1 MVNNMSL
8 LMQAVREGIGLGY
21 TLETYVREDLAE
33 GRLTAL
39 LIDWAPEPQTYY
51 LYYPNRQQLPV
62 PLGVFVSFLENAR
75 SPKAG
80 TAAALRNA

>member
-21 TLETYVREDLAE
+21 TLESYVREDLAE

-39 LIDWAPEPQTYY
+39 LTDWAPEPQTYY
-51 LYYPNRQQLPV
+51 LYYPKRQQLPV
-62 PLGVFVSFLENAR
+62 PLAVFVSFLKGAR
-75 SPKAG
+75 REKSGAPIDSRG
-80 TAAALRNA
+80 